1 MVNFLLSQDSENILL
16 EIIKIDI
23 DDDVFLTISQ
33 ALGIIV
39 KLISG
44 PFLRNVTLF
53 SQIFDFKNE
62 WQSLL
67 NFLQL
72 NSHKVSNLF
81 NGNKIL
87 DKSLLTKDAIFQKLF
102 QLTNN
107 SIVDSLTE
115 ECLELICCT

>member
-81 NGNKIL
+81 NENKKFWINP
-87 DKSLLTKDAIFQKLF
+87 F
-102 QLTNN
+102 
-107 SIVDSLTE
+107 
-115 ECLELICCT
+115 

>member
-1 MVNFLLSQDSENILL
+1 MVNFLLSQDSES
-16 EIIKIDI
+16 EIIRRDI
-23 DDDVFLTISQ
+23 DGVVFLTSSQ

-39 KLISG
+39 KLISD

-53 SQIFDFKNE
+53 SQIFDFKNK

-72 NSHKVSNLF
+72 TSHKVSNLF

-87 DKSLLTKDAIFQKLF
+87 DESLLTKDAIFQKLF